1 MVDCIKVTLV
11 NRVPNS
17 VTVST
22 VVSGGG
28 TWGTISGTITDQSD
42 LVAYVADEIAEIPT
56 PATPTLDSVTT
67 QGATTTNNIEVLND
81 FYVVATDQTEEA
93 FRIGRE
99 AVCNK
104 KRCLTSDDFMRNQFN
119 IEV

>member
-1 MVDCIKVTLV
+1 MEIFIIDQIKNYLEENPT
-11 NRVPNS
+11 
-17 VTVST
+17 
-22 VVSGGG
+22 
-28 TWGTISGTITDQSD
+28 
-42 LVAYVADEIAEIPT
+42 ADP
-56 PATPTLDSVTT
+56 
-67 QGATTTNNIEVLND
+67 IEVLND